1 MYIHIYVYIYVYI
14 YIHIWLYTYVYIYG
28 DRWYVNH
35 GVCSSISG
43 WSSLRW
49 RCEVLD
55 ATDFYGKEGHQ
66 VGPLFQAFG
75 LETME
80 SFGNGFHVYIY
91 IYTIIIMYV
100 YIYIW
105 LYMYTCIEYVIKFTN
120 NLLWVCLKKWERLPK
135 NAYEMLGKWG
145 FTIMFSFVPGFQTW
159 MDLQSFHPTWQWKIR
174 FVNVEVFNWK
184 NSYG

>member
-1 MYIHIYVYIYVYI
+1 MGSVHPFR
-14 YIHIWLYTYVYIYG
+14 G
-28 DRWYVNH
+28 DPPCV
-35 GVCSSISG
+35 GVARFWMRRTSMARRDIKWGPSSRLLDSRP
-43 WSSLRW
+43 WSHLGM
-49 RCEVLD
+49 
-55 ATDFYGKEGHQ
+55 DF
-66 VGPLFQAFG
+66 
-75 LETME
+75 MC
-80 SFGNGFHVYIY
+80 IY
-91 IYTIIIMYV
+91 IYNYYNV
-100 YIYIW
+100 CIYRW

>member
-1 MYIHIYVYIYVYI
+1 MICKSWGLFIHF
-14 YIHIWLYTYVYIYG
+14 
-28 DRWYVNH
+28 
-35 GVCSSISG
+35 G

-91 IYTIIIMYV
+91 IYNYYNV
-100 YIYIW
+100 CIYRW

-135 NAYEMLGKWG
+135 NAYEKLGKWG
-145 FTIMFSFVPGFQTW
+145 SRFSDKSHRLMLQNGVGQD
-159 MDLQSFHPTWQWKIR
+159 MDGPPVISS
-174 FVNVEVFNWK
+174 NVAMENPLRKCGGV
-184 NSYG
+184 

>member
-1 MYIHIYVYIYVYI
+1 MICKSWGLFIHFGVILPALALRGSGCDGLLWQGGTSSGAPLPGFWTRDHGVIWEWISCVYIYNYYNVCVY
-14 YIHIWLYTYVYIYG
+14 
-28 DRWYVNH
+28 R
-35 GVCSSISG
+35 
-43 WSSLRW
+43 
-49 RCEVLD
+49 
-55 ATDFYGKEGHQ
+55 
-66 VGPLFQAFG
+66 
-75 LETME
+75 
-80 SFGNGFHVYIY
+80 
-91 IYTIIIMYV
+91 
-100 YIYIW
+100 W